1 MLEIYHNP
9 RCSKSRIGLK
19 FLEENSIDYQVIN
32 YIKEGISE
40 QKIKELARKINV
52 PIVELLRTHEE
63 LFQKEFKDKTFSE
76 DEWAKIIAENP
87 RLLHRPIVVN
97 KEKAVWAQP
106 PEKIKDIL

>member
-76 DEWAKIIAENP
+76 DEWAKVIAENP